1 MSLRHFYTLISFSL
15 LSLFTGLN
23 SLAQTQPVQDDFEG
37 NGNINSWTA
46 DDCIMQ
52 TNFQNPFSNAAN
64 PSAKVLR
71 YRDIG
76 GQYAN
81 IRFDVSTPFNLT
93 QYQTFRLKIY
103 VPSSGISGNQPNQFS
118 LKLQNGSL
126 PSPWITQ
133 CEIIKPIQL
142 NQWQELSFNFLLDS
156 WQNFDPASGPPT
168 SRTDFSRVVIQVNGE
183 NNNNLVLAYIDDI
196 LNDDSQPVDP
206 VYDQLVWSDEFD
218 GNGAIDNGH
227 WFHQTQ
233 LPAGGSWFNGE
244 LQHYTNRLSNSY
256 LSNGSLKI
264 TARRENYSA
273 QGQTKNYTSARLNS
287 KFAFTYGRVEFRA
300 KLPSGA
306 GTWPAL
312 WTLGKNISESG
323 AYWQTQGYGN
333 TSWPACGEIDIMEH
347 WGNNP
352 NFVQSATHTPS
363 SFGDTQ
369 NKGGR
374 MLSSAFSDFH
384 VYSLDWFPDRLVFKV
399 DEVVHYIYNPTVKNA
414 ETWPFNSDQY
424 LLLNLAIQGE
434 VPANF
439 TQAELEVDYVRI
451 YQGGPTAAK
460 PMTGNSPIRVYPNP
474 VSNYLK
480 LTLPELPDEVL
491 KVELLGTD
499 GRIVRVFHQQLQGS
513 LLEISGLSGL
523 PPGLYSGIVSS
534 ETKRRVFRFEKE

>member
-1 MSLRHFYTLISFSL
+1 M
-15 LSLFTGLN
+15 
-23 SLAQTQPVQDDFEG
+23 
-37 NGNINSWTA
+37 
-46 DDCIMQ
+46 
-52 TNFQNPFSNAAN
+52 
-64 PSAKVLR
+64 
-71 YRDIG
+71 
-76 GQYAN
+76 
-81 IRFDVSTPFNLT
+81 
-93 QYQTFRLKIY
+93 
-103 VPSSGISGNQPNQFS
+103 
-118 LKLQNGSL
+118 
-126 PSPWITQ
+126 
-133 CEIIKPIQL
+133 
-142 NQWQELSFNFLLDS
+142 
-156 WQNFDPASGPPT
+156 
-168 SRTDFSRVVIQVNGE
+168 
-183 NNNNLVLAYIDDI
+183 
-196 LNDDSQPVDP
+196 
-206 VYDQLVWSDEFD
+206 
-218 GNGAIDNGH
+218 
-227 WFHQTQ
+227 
-233 LPAGGSWFNGE
+233 
-244 LQHYTNRLSNSY
+244 
-256 LSNGSLKI
+256 
-264 TARRENYSA
+264 
-273 QGQTKNYTSARLNS
+273 
-287 KFAFTYGRVEFRA
+287 EFRA

-323 AYWQTQGYGN
+323 AYWQTQGFGN

-399 DEVVHYIYNPTVKNA
+399 DEVVHYIYNPTEKNA

-460 PMTGNSPIRVYPNP
+460 PMTGISPIRIYPNP

-480 LTLPELPDEVL
+480 LTLPEFPDEVL
-491 KVELLGTD
+491 KVELLGAD
-499 GRIVRVFHQQLQGS
+499 GRKIRVFNQQLQGS

-534 ETKRRVFRFEKE
+534 ETERRVFRFEKE